1 MMRGQNHFD
10 SIKSF
15 VDFSYKSFG
24 NSLSISEKPFNP
36 ISPELGYCFKYIGI
50 SMNMYR
56 IVTAPTGDQFADF
69 RVLDGLYFRSLYLC
83 GCEGRRD

>member
-24 NSLSISEKPFNP
+24 NSLSVSQKPFNP
-36 ISPELGYCFKYIGI
+36 ISPELGYCFTFHRLALLQLLALG
-50 SMNMYR
+50 
-56 IVTAPTGDQFADF
+56 
-69 RVLDGLYFRSLYLC
+69 YL
-83 GCEGRRD
+83 RLHTQ